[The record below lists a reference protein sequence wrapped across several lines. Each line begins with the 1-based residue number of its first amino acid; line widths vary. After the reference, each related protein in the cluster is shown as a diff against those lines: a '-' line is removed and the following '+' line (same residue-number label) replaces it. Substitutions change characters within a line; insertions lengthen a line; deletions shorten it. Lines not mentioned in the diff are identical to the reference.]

1 MNYILQILGIRKT
14 ERQRGEPISLA
25 AFRLHHTLLAISN
38 SRGWPNPVFISSA
51 EIFAESRLA
60 ENTVARARRE
70 LEAAGLIQYTT
81 SKGRGHAA
89 AYYIK
94 PFTKEDFNTEK
105 PAAFEDFNGGKSLE
119 KPAAFEDQYTHI
131 NRSSVDKSGRQA
143 ENPNNL
149 GILDGAQ
156 AEREN
161 PAKETETA
169 QGAAAPGNAGNRAIL
184 DDNARGGGIPQ
195 PDHERPLS
203 ANSGKNNSPGG
214 TGPTLA
220 QVEAEQ
226 RAKGYKLEAARFYSH
241 FAPDWKTANG
251 EPVRSW
257 RKLYAWCETNGLFD
271 TAPQKTQEPQLPPR
285 GSTEYEDML
294 PPECYETQPE
304 TDAAGD
310 GERLD
315 LVALERELIGGG
327 GQQPRNSRYL

>member
-1 MNYILQILGIRKT
+1 MNYLEQINSFWQVEDRRGAPFSPAATRLYFALLHYSN
-14 ERQRGEPISLA
+14 RQ
-25 AFRLHHTLLAISN
+25 
-38 SRGWPNPVFISSA
+38 GWPPV
-51 EIFAESRLA
+51 IFKANGA
-60 ENTVARARRE
+60 FFPMATNTLKRARQE
-70 LEAAGLIQYTT
+70 LADAGLIQY
-81 SKGRGHAA
+81 SAGAGRGNAT
-89 AYYIK
+89 AYKINVSK
-94 PFTKEDFNTEK
+94 IDTFSEREPEKGAKIDTFTPEK
-105 PAAFEDFNGGKSLE
+105 GSE
-119 KPAAFEDQYTHI
+119 KVSNFDTQTKLI
-131 NRSSVDKSGRQA
+131 NRSPVDKSGRQEKPA
-143 ENPNNL
+143 KIDTFTGDP
-149 GILDGAQ
+149 

-169 QGAAAPGNAGNRAIL
+169 QGTAAPGNAGNRAIL

-195 PDHERPLS
+195 PDQERPLS
-203 ANSGKNNSPGG
+203 ANSGKNNSRPGA
-214 TGPTLA
+214 GPTLA

-271 TAPQKTQEPQLPPR
+271 TAPQKTQGPQQLPPR
-285 GSTEYEDML
+285 DATEYEDVL

-304 TDAAGD
+304 TDATGD

-315 LVALERELIGGG
+315 LAALERELIGGG